1 MAQGDSVDDPKLVN
15 LVAPLPQ
22 LTVNGIELDMIKVA
36 EAAERL
42 GAQKQDVLS
51 IGGYRNAKGELI
63 PDYDTIRIEK
73 RADNE

>member
-1 MAQGDSVDDPKLVN
+1 MAKGDSVDDPKLVN
-15 LVAPLPQ
+15 LVVPLPQ

-36 EAAERL
+36 QAAERL